1 MSNDNQATLNMAYI
15 GKKPL
20 AAVNERILQCNKK
33 LSDPF
38 FSADREFFTEEL
50 KFGASGLW
58 Q

>member
-1 MSNDNQATLNMAYI
+1 MAYI
-15 GKKPL
+15 GNYKRQL